1 MHAQHVHIPKVVVKQ
16 LLQHQLLRSH
26 APWNAHCWLCTQD
39 TPQAPGH
46 VRSISLG
53 SSASQFLQSL
63 KLQDPAALQHGIA
76 DQASLPD
83 QHTPHA
89 ALNGPEVFDAALSG
103 KAAAAAAAAAAQ
115 DRVCGQPA
123 RGKRAHRTSNGRS
136 SSDAMQLDDD
146 TAEQQPHGFTPLP
159 AVVENSPLDSER

>member
-1 MHAQHVHIPKVVVKQ
+1 
-16 LLQHQLLRSH
+16 
-26 APWNAHCWLCTQD
+26 
-39 TPQAPGH
+39 

-63 KLQDPAALQHGIA
+63 KLQDPAALQHGAA

-89 ALNGPEVFDAALSG
+89 ALNGPEVPDAALSG
-103 KAAAAAAAAAAQ
+103 KAAATAAAAAAAQ
-115 DRVCGQPA
+115 DRGSGQPA
-123 RGKRAHRTSNGRS
+123 RGKRAHRSSNGRS
-136 SSDAMQLDDD
+136 SSDAMQLDED

-159 AVVENSPLDSER
+159 AVVEDSFDSER